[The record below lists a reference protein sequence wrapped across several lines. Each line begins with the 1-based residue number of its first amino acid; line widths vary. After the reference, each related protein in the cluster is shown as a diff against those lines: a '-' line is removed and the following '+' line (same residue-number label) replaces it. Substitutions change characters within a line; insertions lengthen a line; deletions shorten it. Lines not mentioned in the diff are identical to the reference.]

1 MIPMR
6 DGNTACDDREAPEA
20 GEGSRAL
27 VVVERRSRSLDFRM
41 GARPAADF
49 VTQLLACEERLPEFR
64 RWRQAEPG
72 TALARYRGEAR
83 RPSIRARFQRVL

>member
-1 MIPMR
+1 
-6 DGNTACDDREAPEA
+6 
-20 GEGSRAL
+20 
-27 VVVERRSRSLDFRM
+27 
-41 GARPAADF
+41 

>member
-6 DGNTACDDREAPEA
+6 DGETGCDQEEASAPGA
-20 GEGSRAL
+20 GCRAL
-27 VVVERRSRSLDFRM
+27 VAVESRSRSLDFRT

-49 VTQLLACEERLPEFR
+49 VTQLLACEERVAEFR

-72 TALARYRGEAR
+72 MALTRYRGETR
-83 RPSIRARFQRVL
+83 RPSIKARFQRVL